1 MNHASRQDSAGPVI
15 LWQICDGKRGHL
27 SQSTG
32 LIEALGRRI
41 PLAVHQVTAPPLIR
55 SLASCVTGKISWA
68 RGLPAPQVAV
78 GAGHATHA
86 ALLAAG
92 RACRARTVVLMRPS
106 LPMSWFDYCL
116 VPTHDDPPVRDNVII
131 TTGAVNPM
139 RVTRNHDP
147 DHGLILIGGP
157 SRHYRMDGQALL
169 SRIRRV
175 LARASPRYWT
185 LSNSPRTPGQVNR
198 ELAGLR
204 TDRVEVAL
212 WDRCGPGWLAG
223 ALARA
228 RDVWVTEDSVSMIYE
243 ALTSGCRV
251 GLLPMQRNSTSRLH
265 RAIDRLLEEG
275 FVSAHNDRGGGAEL
289 PAPPRTLNEADR
301 CAGLLL
307 KKGLLSGT
315 AGAAICP

>member
-1 MNHASRQDSAGPVI
+1 LNPTAQTGNDPVI

-32 LIEALGRRI
+32 LIEALGRRA
-41 PLAVHQVTAPPLIR
+41 PLAVHQVTAPPLTR
-55 SLASCVTGKISWA
+55 SLTSCLTGQTAWA
-68 RGLPAPQVAV
+68 GDLPAPQVAV

-86 ALLAAG
+86 ALLAVS

-106 LPMSWFDYCL
+106 VPLDWFDYCL
-116 VPTHDDPPVRDNVII
+116 VPAHDDPPVRDNVII

-139 RVTRNHDP
+139 QATRNHDP
-147 DHGLILIGGP
+147 EHGLILVGGP
-157 SRHYRMDGQALL
+157 SRHYRVDAQTLL
-169 SRIRRV
+169 SRIRQV
-175 LARASPRYWT
+175 LERTSPRYWI
-185 LSNSPRTPGQVNR
+185 LSNSPRTPEQVNR
-198 ELAGLR
+198 ELVGFEAAG
-204 TDRVEVAL
+204 VKVAL
-212 WDRCGPGWLAG
+212 WNSCRPGWLADT
-223 ALARA
+223 LARS

-251 GLLPMQRNSTSRLH
+251 GLLPLPRKSASRLH

-275 FVSAHNDRGGGAEL
+275 FVSAHKDSDVGAEL

-307 KKGLLSGT
+307 KKGLLSET
-315 AGAAICP
+315 AGAVICP